1 MSERWYST
9 LVCAKQDKDV
19 FEKMG
24 YRLEESKALSADGK
38 EIPGAVVMVDEQANY
53 GHCDELTALTGI
65 PFLAC
70 GSSCPGA
77 CGDHLIVSDGK
88 EWHHSEALH
97 ESNYPA
103 VRVEF
108 GGVIYASEIEDAKK
122 YWAVY
127 STAVAAISRHASKV
141 KRKLPARQP
150 VGGANGPKVALPTLR
165 LGNKKKT
172 LATRRKVRDN

>member
-1 MSERWYST
+1 MDDRCYST
-9 LVCAKQDKDV
+9 LVCAERDKDV

-24 YRLEESKALSADGK
+24 YRLEESKALGADGN

-53 GHCDELTALTGI
+53 GHYDELTALTGI
-65 PFLAC
+65 PFLVC
-70 GSSCPGA
+70 GSACP
-77 CGDHLIVSDGK
+77 CVYGDHLIVSDGR

-108 GGVIYASEIEDAKK
+108 GGVIHASEIEDANK

-127 STAVAAISRHASKV
+127 STAVTAISRHASKV
-141 KRKLPARQP
+141 KGKLPAR
-150 VGGANGPKVALPTLR
+150 
-165 LGNKKKT
+165 
-172 LATRRKVRDN
+172 